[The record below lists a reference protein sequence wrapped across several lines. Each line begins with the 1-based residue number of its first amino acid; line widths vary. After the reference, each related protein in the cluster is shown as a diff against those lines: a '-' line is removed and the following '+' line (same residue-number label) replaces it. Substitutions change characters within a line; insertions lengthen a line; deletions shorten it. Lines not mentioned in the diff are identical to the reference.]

1 MNFLVKAIFV
11 FVFFFLAASYVAYD
25 KNRPS
30 VGEVTL
36 NDLGDT
42 AKKGAEEIRHYLI
55 NESKDDAKKVYDKAK
70 EVVKWFLII
79 HAQYSFM

>member
-42 AKKGAEEIRHYLI
+42 AKKGAEEIRHYLV

-70 EVVKWFLII
+70 EVAK
-79 HAQYSFM
+79 